1 MTHRRSRSENDL
13 PAEAEIDDTESVAST
28 ESVKT
33 VDVYYGWK
41 LPEIEFSVKL
51 PGWFVV
57 LVTLLIFRGP
67 TSC

>member
-1 MTHRRSRSENDL
+1 MNHRRSRSENDL
-13 PAEAEIDDTESVAST
+13 PAEAEIDDAESVCSAD
-28 ESVKT
+28 SVKT
-33 VDVYYGWK
+33 IDLYYGWK

-57 LVTLLIFRGP
+57 LVTLFIFRGP

>member
-1 MTHRRSRSENDL
+1 MNHRRSRSENDL
-13 PAEAEIDDTESVAST
+13 PAEAEIDDTESVCSSD
-28 ESVKT
+28 SVKT
-33 VDVYYGWK
+33 IDLYYGWK
-41 LPEIEFSVKL
+41 LPEIEFTVKL

>member
-1 MTHRRSRSENDL
+1 MNHRRSRSENDL
-13 PAEAEIDDTESVAST
+13 PAEAEIDDAESVS
-28 ESVKT
+28 SVKT
-33 VDVYYGWK
+33 IDLYYGWK
-41 LPEIEFSVKL
+41 LPEIEFTVKL